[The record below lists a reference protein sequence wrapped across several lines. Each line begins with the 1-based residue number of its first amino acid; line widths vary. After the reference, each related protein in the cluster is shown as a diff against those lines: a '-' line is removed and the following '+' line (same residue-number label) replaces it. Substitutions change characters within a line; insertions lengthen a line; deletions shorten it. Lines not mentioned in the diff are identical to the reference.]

1 MQNKKAAF
9 TYAQGAASRLRAA
22 FDFWGQH
29 LIFGGSI
36 MFKNITHCLRC
47 GKLLKDSISRQRGYG
62 AECWKIVC
70 RNRSLKHHNLI
81 KIGEQNANSIK
92 KDIKRT

>member
-1 MQNKKAAF
+1 
-9 TYAQGAASRLRAA
+9 
-22 FDFWGQH
+22 
-29 LIFGGSI
+29 

-47 GKLLKDSISRQRGYG
+47 GKLLKDSISRQKGYG
-62 AECWKIVC
+62 AKCWKIVC

-81 KIGEQNANSIK
+81 EIGEQNANSIK